1 MEENKTNKNTAAK
14 KSTAK
19 KTDTKKTTAKK
30 TTADKKPAA
39 AKKTTAK
46 SAPKKQNNKNIN
58 LLMKTN
64 IGEIKLE
71 LYPDKAPVTVEN
83 FVSYVK
89 DNFFNGLIFHRI
101 INGFMIQGGGFD
113 ENLRQKETKAPIKIE
128 SDNGLKNDRGTI
140 AMARTNDPNSATSQ
154 FFINLVDNNFLNFR
168 SPDVTGYGYAVFG
181 KVTDGM
187 DVVDKIATVPT
198 GSFGYMQD
206 VPKYLIQIESVE
218 II

>member
-1 MEENKTNKNTAAK
+1 MKENKTNKKN
-14 KSTAK
+14 
-19 KTDTKKTTAKK
+19 TAKK
-30 TTADKKPAA
+30 TTVKKTVV

-46 SAPKKQNNKNIN
+46 SAPKKQDNTNIN

-83 FVSYVK
+83 FILYVK
-89 DNFFNGLIFHRI
+89 SNFFNGLIFHRVI
-101 INGFMIQGGGFD
+101 DGFMIQGGGFD
-113 ENLRQKETKAPIKIE
+113 ENMHQKETQAPIKIE
-128 SDNGLKNDRGTI
+128 SDNGLKNTRGTI

-154 FFINLVDNNFLNFR
+154 FFINLVNNPFLDF
-168 SPDVTGYGYAVFG
+168 TGYGYTVFG

-206 VPKYLIQIESVE
+206 VPKYLIQIENIE

>member
-1 MEENKTNKNTAAK
+1 MEKNKTNKKTAVK
-14 KSTAK
+14 KNTAK
-19 KTDTKKTTAKK
+19 KA
-30 TTADKKPAA
+30 ADKKPAA
-39 AKKTTAK
+39 AKKMTAK
-46 SAPKKQNNKNIN
+46 SAPKKQNNKNVN

-89 DNFFNGLIFHRI
+89 DDFYNGLIFHRV
-101 INGFMIQGGGFD
+101 INGFMIQGG
-113 ENLRQKETKAPIKIE
+113 ENLLQKETKAPIKIE
-128 SDNGLKNDRGTI
+128 SDNGLKNMRGTL

>member
-30 TTADKKPAA
+30 NTADKKPAA

-89 DNFFNGLIFHRI
+89 DNFFNGLIFHRVI
-101 INGFMIQGGGFD
+101 DGFMIQGGGFD

>member
-46 SAPKKQNNKNIN
+46 SAPKKQNYKNIN

-89 DNFFNGLIFHRI
+89 DNFFNGLIFHRV

>member
-1 MEENKTNKNTAAK
+1 MEENKTAKKTAAK

-19 KTDTKKTTAKK
+19 KSENKKTAVKKTNTSKKTTAKK
-30 TTADKKPAA
+30 ENT
-39 AKKTTAK
+39 
-46 SAPKKQNNKNIN
+46 KQSSKNIN
-58 LLMKTN
+58 ILMKTN

-83 FVSYVK
+83 FVSYVN
-89 DNFFNGLIFHRI
+89 DNFFNGLIFHRVI
-101 INGFMIQGGGFD
+101 DGFMIQGGGFD
-113 ENLRQKETKAPIKIE
+113 ENLHQKETKAPIKIE

-168 SPDVTGYGYAVFG
+168 SPDITGYGYAVFG

-187 DVVDKIATVPT
+187 EVVDKIATVPT

-218 II
+218 IVKG

>member
-1 MEENKTNKNTAAK
+1 MEKNKANKKTAAK

-19 KTDTKKTTAKK
+19 KTADKKITT
-30 TTADKKPAA
+30 DKKPAA
-39 AKKTTAK
+39 AKKMNAK
-46 SAPKKQNNKNIN
+46 SAPKKQNNKNVN

-89 DNFFNGLIFHRI
+89 DDFYNGLIFHRV

-113 ENLRQKETKAPIKIE
+113 ENLLQKETKAPIKIE

-206 VPKYLIQIESVE
+206 VPKYLIQIENVE

>member
-1 MEENKTNKNTAAK
+1 MEENKTNKKTVAK
-14 KSTAK
+14 KS
-19 KTDTKKTTAKK
+19 TAKK

-39 AKKTTAK
+39 AKRTAAK
-46 SAPKKQNNKNIN
+46 SAPKKQNKKNIN

-83 FVSYVK
+83 FISYVK
-89 DNFFNGLIFHRI
+89 DNFFNGLIFHRV

>member
-14 KSTAK
+14 KNTAK

-30 TTADKKPAA
+30 NTADKKPAA

-89 DNFFNGLIFHRI
+89 DNFFNGLIFHRV

-113 ENLRQKETKAPIKIE
+113 ENLRQKETKTPIKIE

>member
-30 TTADKKPAA
+30 NTADKKPAA

-89 DNFFNGLIFHRI
+89 DNFFNGLIFHRV

-128 SDNGLKNDRGTI
+128 SDNGLKNNRGTI

>member
-19 KTDTKKTTAKK
+19 KT
-30 TTADKKPAA
+30 TADKKPAA
-39 AKKTTAK
+39 VKKTTAK

-89 DNFFNGLIFHRI
+89 DNFFNGLIFHRV

>member
-1 MEENKTNKNTAAK
+1 MEENKKETVVKKNITKKSAGK
-14 KSTAK
+14 KSTK
-19 KTDTKKTTAKK
+19 KDTTKKQ
-30 TTADKKPAA
+30 
-39 AKKTTAK
+39 
-46 SAPKKQNNKNIN
+46 SNKHIK

-64 IGEIKLE
+64 VGDIKLE
-71 LYPDKAPVTVEN
+71 LYPDKAPLTVKN
-83 FVSYVK
+83 FLSYVNDK
-89 DNFFNGLIFHRI
+89 FFNGLIFHRV

-113 ENLRQKETKAPIKIE
+113 ENLNQKETKGPIKIE
-128 SDNGLKNDRGTI
+128 SNNGLKNDRGTI

-168 SPDVTGYGYAVFG
+168 SPDISGYGYAVFG

-187 DVVDKIATVPT
+187 DIVDKIATVPT

-206 VPKYLIQIESVE
+206 VPKYLIQIENIE

>member
-30 TTADKKPAA
+30 NTADKKPAA

-89 DNFFNGLIFHRI
+89 DNFFNGLIFHRV

-168 SPDVTGYGYAVFG
+168 SPDVAGYGYAVFG

>member
-1 MEENKTNKNTAAK
+1 MKENKTNKKN
-14 KSTAK
+14 
-19 KTDTKKTTAKK
+19 TAKK
-30 TTADKKPAA
+30 TTVKKDN
-39 AKKTTAK
+39 T
-46 SAPKKQNNKNIN
+46 NIN

-83 FVSYVK
+83 FILYVK
-89 DNFFNGLIFHRI
+89 SNFFNGLIFHRVI
-101 INGFMIQGGGFD
+101 DGFMIQGGGFD
-113 ENLRQKETKAPIKIE
+113 ENMHQKETQAPIKIE
-128 SDNGLKNDRGTI
+128 SDNGLKNTRGTL

-168 SPDVTGYGYAVFG
+168 SPDVTGYGYTVFG

-206 VPKYLIQIESVE
+206 VPKYLIQIENIE

>member
-1 MEENKTNKNTAAK
+1 MEENKIAKKTAAK

-19 KTDTKKTTAKK
+19 KSENKKTAVKKTNTSKKTTAKK
-30 TTADKKPAA
+30 ENT
-39 AKKTTAK
+39 
-46 SAPKKQNNKNIN
+46 KQSSKNIN
-58 LLMKTN
+58 ILMKTN

-83 FVSYVK
+83 FVSYIN
-89 DNFFNGLIFHRI
+89 DNFFNGLIFHRVI
-101 INGFMIQGGGFD
+101 DGFMIQGGGFD
-113 ENLRQKETKAPIKIE
+113 ENLHQKETKAPIKIE

-168 SPDVTGYGYAVFG
+168 SPDIAGYGYAVFG

-187 DVVDKIATVPT
+187 EVVDKIATVPT

-218 II
+218 IVKG

>member
-89 DNFFNGLIFHRI
+89 DNFFNGLIFHRV

>member
-30 TTADKKPAA
+30 NTADKKPAA

-89 DNFFNGLIFHRI
+89 DNFFNGLIFHRV

-168 SPDVTGYGYAVFG
+168 SLDVTGYGYAVFG

>member
-1 MEENKTNKNTAAK
+1 MKENKTNKKN
-14 KSTAK
+14 
-19 KTDTKKTTAKK
+19 TAKK
-30 TTADKKPAA
+30 TTVKKTVV

-46 SAPKKQNNKNIN
+46 SAPKKQDNTNIN

-83 FVSYVK
+83 FILYVK
-89 DNFFNGLIFHRI
+89 SNFFNGLIFHRVI
-101 INGFMIQGGGFD
+101 DGFMIQGGGFKD
-113 ENLRQKETKAPIKIE
+113 NMHQKETQAPIKIE
-128 SDNGLKNDRGTI
+128 SDNGLKNTRGTI

-168 SPDVTGYGYAVFG
+168 SPDVTGYGYTVFG

-206 VPKYLIQIESVE
+206 VPKYLIQIENIE